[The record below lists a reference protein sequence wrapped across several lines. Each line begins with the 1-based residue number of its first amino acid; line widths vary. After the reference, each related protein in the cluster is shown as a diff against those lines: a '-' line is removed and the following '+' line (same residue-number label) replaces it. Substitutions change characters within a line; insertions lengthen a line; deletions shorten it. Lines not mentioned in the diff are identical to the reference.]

1 MSDVGLEST
10 NGPSSSGGKATV
22 VPGSDEVSTF
32 RSEGVGRR
40 SRCLVRVGRRFTV
53 SAGRVRPQRRRG
65 CRVGLRFN
73 VSRRSRCGG
82 QTIARSWRLRLGDP
96 RERRPTR
103 HARVRVSLG
112 SRRAALNGEAADRP
126 HLPIA
131 ELSPSPT
138 ARWVD
143 AARPF
148 VPARSVGHFAAQS
161 DCPASDWHE
170 SALRTH
176 LSRLP
181 VRARRAVA
189 LAQAV
194 YAPSSATPAARHLES
209 GASVAG

>member
-1 MSDVGLEST
+1 MRFLRF
-10 NGPSSSGGKATV
+10 AAR
-22 VPGSDEVSTF
+22 GSDGDLVALFASDDVSTF
-32 RSEGVGRR
+32 QREESDRNVVAAAA
-40 SRCLVRVGRRFTV
+40 SDYV
-53 SAGRVRPQRRRG
+53 STFHADHV
-65 CRVGLRFN
+65 V
-73 VSRRSRCGG
+73 GG
-82 QTIARSWRLRLGDP
+82 QTIARSWRLRLGDL

-161 DCPASDWHE
+161 DCPASDSHE

-194 YAPSSATPAARHLES
+194 YAPSSATPAAPAARHQES

>member
-1 MSDVGLEST
+1 LAPAAWRPAGTTADST
-10 NGPSSSGGKATV
+10 RPSPGQSG
-22 VPGSDEVSTF
+22 
-32 RSEGVGRR
+32 
-40 SRCLVRVGRRFTV
+40 
-53 SAGRVRPQRRRG
+53 
-65 CRVGLRFN
+65 
-73 VSRRSRCGG
+73 
-82 QTIARSWRLRLGDP
+82 
-96 RERRPTR
+96 
-103 HARVRVSLG
+103 
-112 SRRAALNGEAADRP
+112 
-126 HLPIA
+126 LPIA

-161 DCPASDWHE
+161 DCPASDSHE

-194 YAPSSATPAARHLES
+194 YAPSSATPAAPAARHQES